1 MKTYLLTLS
10 VFCTLILGCNNSKQ
24 GAENKESQDNAT
36 LEQSGENADFS
47 EWNMNKQVADTIDG
61 GMMLLGP
68 INAQGLNQEPYS
80 LWFEENTKAYTPD
93 MTVIEEIKP
102 LLKSCYIK
110 VFMGTWCEDS
120 QREVPALMKLLNLTE
135 FDQSQLEIIAMTHDK
150 DTPENYEADYEI
162 EFIPTILLFKDGAEL
177 NRIVEYTQE
186 TMELDLL
193 KILKQQAYTPAYA
206 E

>member
-1 MKTYLLTLS
+1 MKTYLLTLL
-10 VFCTLILGCNNSKQ
+10 VFSTLILGCNNSKQ
-24 GAENKESQDNAT
+24 GAENKESQDSAT
-36 LEQSGENADFS
+36 LEQSGENAGFS

-68 INAQGLNQEPYS
+68 INAQGLIKEPYS

-93 MTVIEEIKP
+93 MTVVEEIKP

-162 EFIPTILLFKDGAEL
+162 EFIPTIMFFKDGAEL

>member
-1 MKTYLLTLS
+1 MKTYLLTLL
-10 VFCTLILGCNNSKQ
+10 VFSTLIFGCNNSKQ
-24 GAENKESQDNAT
+24 GAENKESQDSAT
-36 LEQSGENADFS
+36 LEQSGENAGFS

-93 MTVIEEIKP
+93 MTVVEEIKP

-162 EFIPTILLFKDGAEL
+162 EFIPTIMFFKDGAEL

>member
-1 MKTYLLTLS
+1 MKTYLLTLF
-10 VFCTLILGCNNSKQ
+10 VFSTLIFGCNNSKQ
-24 GAENKESQDNAT
+24 GAENKESQDSAT
-36 LEQSGENADFS
+36 LEQSGENAGFS
-47 EWNMNKQVADTIDG
+47 EWNMNNQVADTIDG
-61 GMMLLGP
+61 GMLLLGP

-162 EFIPTILLFKDGAEL
+162 EFIPTIMFFKDGAEL

>member
-1 MKTYLLTLS
+1 
-10 VFCTLILGCNNSKQ
+10 
-24 GAENKESQDNAT
+24 
-36 LEQSGENADFS
+36 
-47 EWNMNKQVADTIDG
+47 
-61 GMMLLGP
+61 
-68 INAQGLNQEPYS
+68 
-80 LWFEENTKAYTPD
+80 
-93 MTVIEEIKP
+93 
-102 LLKSCYIK
+102 
-110 VFMGTWCEDS
+110 
-120 QREVPALMKLLNLTE
+120 MKLLNLTE

-162 EFIPTILLFKDGAEL
+162 EFIPTIMFFKDGAEL

>member
-1 MKTYLLTLS
+1 MKTYLLTLL
-10 VFCTLILGCNNSKQ
+10 VFSTLIFGCNNSKQ
-24 GAENKESQDNAT
+24 GAENKESQDSAT
-36 LEQSGENADFS
+36 LEQSGENAGFS

-162 EFIPTILLFKDGAEL
+162 EFIPTIMFFKDGAEL

>member
-1 MKTYLLTLS
+1 MKTYLLTLL
-10 VFCTLILGCNNSKQ
+10 VFSTLIFGCNNSKQ
-24 GAENKESQDNAT
+24 GAENKESQDSAT
-36 LEQSGENADFS
+36 LEQSGENAGFS

-120 QREVPALMKLLNLTE
+120 QRGVPALMKLLNLTE

-162 EFIPTILLFKDGAEL
+162 EFIPTIMFFKDGAEL

>member
-80 LWFEENTKAYTPD
+80 SWFEENTKAYTPD
-93 MTVIEEIKP
+93 MTVVEEIKP

-162 EFIPTILLFKDGAEL
+162 EFIPTIMFFKDGAEL

>member
-1 MKTYLLTLS
+1 MKTYLLTLL
-10 VFCTLILGCNNSKQ
+10 VFSTLIFGCNNSKQ
-24 GAENKESQDNAT
+24 GAENKESQDSAT
-36 LEQSGENADFS
+36 LEQSGENAGFS

-93 MTVIEEIKP
+93 MTVVEEIKP

-162 EFIPTILLFKDGAEL
+162 EFIPTIMFFKDGAEL

-193 KILKQQAYTPAYA
+193 KILKQQPYTPAYA

>member
-1 MKTYLLTLS
+1 MKTYLLTLL
-10 VFCTLILGCNNSKQ
+10 VFSTLIFGCNNSKQ
-24 GAENKESQDNAT
+24 GAENKESQDSAT
-36 LEQSGENADFS
+36 LEQSGENAGFS

-68 INAQGLNQEPYS
+68 INAQGLNQKPYS

-93 MTVIEEIKP
+93 MTVVEEIKP

-162 EFIPTILLFKDGAEL
+162 EFIPTIMFFKDGAEL

>member
-1 MKTYLLTLS
+1 MKTYLLTLL
-10 VFCTLILGCNNSKQ
+10 VFSTMILGCNNSKQ
-24 GAENKESQDNAT
+24 GTENKESQDSAT
-36 LEQSGENADFS
+36 LEQAGENTGFS

-162 EFIPTILLFKDGAEL
+162 EFIPTIMFFKDGAEL

>member
-24 GAENKESQDNAT
+24 GAENKESQDSAT
-36 LEQSGENADFS
+36 LEQSGENAGFS

-162 EFIPTILLFKDGAEL
+162 EFIPTIMFFKDGAEL

-186 TMELDLL
+186 TMEIDLL